1 MTIPLNRV
9 VAFAGPYIS
18 VAAGGF
24 ATWLVAKVNVVGLPG
39 LDENNLKTA
48 IAGGITW
55 LLVAGL
61 AWAGHS
67 KWLTGHQLQLQGEAP
82 INAAAMTVA
91 AAAPPV
97 QPAVG
102 APASTN
108 GNGFHTETANVIAE
122 PELLEDGG
130 ADSVADQELP
140 TDDEELA
147 SPPPPV
153 AYRPVEAEVLS

>member
-67 KWLTGHQLQLQGEAP
+67 KWLTGHHIQLEGEAR

-91 AAAPPV
+91 AGRRRSGEH
-97 QPAVG
+97 QR
-102 APASTN
+102 
-108 GNGFHTETANVIAE
+108 
-122 PELLEDGG
+122 
-130 ADSVADQELP
+130 QRLP
-140 TDDEELA
+140 HGDRERDRRA
-147 SPPPPV
+147 
-153 AYRPVEAEVLS
+153 